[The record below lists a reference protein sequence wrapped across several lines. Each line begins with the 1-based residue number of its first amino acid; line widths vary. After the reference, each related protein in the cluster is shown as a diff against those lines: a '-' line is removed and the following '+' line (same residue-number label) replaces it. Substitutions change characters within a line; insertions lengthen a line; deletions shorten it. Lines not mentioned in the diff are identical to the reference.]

1 MQNTFISD
9 KLIKTILSGYELPW
23 DGIHGI
29 THWAR
34 VMENGLLLAEQNGA
48 DSEIVV
54 LFAVFHDCKRQNE
67 SRDNGHGKRGG
78 DFAYTLRKNFLILND
93 NRFDLLYY
101 ACASHTVGK
110 TEGDITVR
118 TCWDSDRLDLNRVK
132 IKTDPD
138 RLCTIEAKQPEIIE
152 WAEKRARD
160 KFIPDIVNVWKQ
172 LLPFDNFE

>member
-54 LFAVFHDCKRQNE
+54 LFAIFHDCKRQNE
-67 SRDNGHGKRGG
+67 SKDNGHGKRGG
-78 DFAYTLRKNFLILND
+78 DFAYTLRVDLLILDD

-101 ACASHTVGK
+101 ACSYHTAGE
-110 TEGDITVR
+110 TEGDITIK
-118 TCWDSDRLDLNRVK
+118 TCWDSDRLDLYRVK
-132 IKTDPD
+132 IKTDPN
-138 RLCTIEAKQPEIIE
+138 RLCTEYAKNPEIMA
-152 WAEKRARD
+152 WAAKRAENR
-160 KFIPDIVNVWKQ
+160 FAPDIVKVWKKYI
-172 LLPFDNFE
+172 

>member
-1 MQNTFISD
+1 MQNTYISD
-9 KLIKTILSGYELPW
+9 ELIKKILSCYELPW

-54 LFAVFHDCKRQNE
+54 LFAIFHDCKRQNE
-67 SRDNGHGKRGG
+67 SRDDGHGKRGG
-78 DFAYTLRKNFLILND
+78 DFAYTLRGDLLTLDD

-101 ACASHTVGK
+101 ACSLHTTGQ
-110 TEGDITVR
+110 TEGDITVK

-132 IKTDPD
+132 IKTDPN
-138 RLCTIEAKQPEIIE
+138 RLCTEDAKNPEILA
-152 WAEKRARD
+152 WAGERAKDR
-160 KFIPDIVNVWKQ
+160 FIPGIVEIWKKYI
-172 LLPFDNFE
+172 